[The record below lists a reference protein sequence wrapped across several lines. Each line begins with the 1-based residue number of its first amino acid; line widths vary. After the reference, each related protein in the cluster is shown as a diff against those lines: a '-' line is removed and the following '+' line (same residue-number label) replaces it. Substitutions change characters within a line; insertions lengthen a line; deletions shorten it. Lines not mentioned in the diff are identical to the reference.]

1 MLENQILRILPHRIR
16 ETISAEHLQYMF
28 LQEIRLRMEKP
39 LLLIYRGEERMPLI
53 KSGRPYLVTK
63 EDLKEALEYIKAD
76 ELVEVTPK
84 SMRMRKTILD
94 HNERK
99 KANK

>member
-1 MLENQILRILPHRIR
+1 MKILR
-16 ETISAEHLQYMF
+16 
-28 LQEIRLRMEKP
+28 
-39 LLLIYRGEERMPLI
+39 LLIVEDEKKLCDTVARHLYDAGYEVDTCYDGE
-53 KSGRPYLVTK
+53 
-63 EDLKEALEYIKAD
+63 EALEYIKED

-99 KANK
+99 KASK